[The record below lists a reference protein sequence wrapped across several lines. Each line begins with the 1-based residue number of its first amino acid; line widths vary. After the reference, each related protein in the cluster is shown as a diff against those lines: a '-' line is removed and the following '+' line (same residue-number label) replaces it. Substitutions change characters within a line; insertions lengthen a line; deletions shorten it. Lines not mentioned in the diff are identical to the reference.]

1 MDTLLVI
8 VGRHRKTCSKP
19 FFLHPRWVARS
30 GSLMALLQKRPGNHG
45 MFCRF
50 WMANQSYHYSVAAV
64 AGTMPQGGRCLW
76 GVENSFTFVGFGW
89 SWHIMATMILIGL
102 ERTCTKKGHYMSIR
116 QWSWSILHM
125 ASKRLAV
132 CCNVDG
138 PHSKKSMGYPSNQWS
153 FLVPLI
159 GGR

>member
-1 MDTLLVI
+1 MFET
-8 VGRHRKTCSKP
+8 

-50 WMANQSYHYSVAAV
+50 GWQTNPIITPLPPLQEQCRRVADVFEACGEL
-64 AGTMPQGGRCLW
+64 A
-76 GVENSFTFVGFGW
+76 FVGFGW
-89 SWHIMATMILIGL
+89 SWHSMATMILIVS
-102 ERTCTKKGHYMSIR
+102 ERNCTKKGHYMSIR

-125 ASKRLAV
+125 ASKHLAV

-159 GGR
+159 GGI